1 LAATRGLIFD
11 EHAKQGIR
19 MIIVDKALERR
30 QAEGRPLRVGMIGT
44 GFMGSGIVLQTAT
57 AIPGMEIVAIAA
69 RRPQQAQAA
78 FEQAGQG
85 DQTVR
90 CDTVGQVEAAI
101 AAGKRA
107 ITEDPAAVGGA
118 DGVDA
123 IIEVTGAMD
132 FPLRGILPA
141 IESGKHVV
149 MMNPELD
156 GTVGPILKR
165 KADKAGV
172 VISNADG
179 DQPGVEMNLFRF
191 VKGLGVRPVLCG
203 NIKGL
208 QDPYRTPTTQRGFA
222 DKWGQNVHMVTSFA
236 DGTKVAYEQAVVA
249 NATGMRVA
257 KRGMIGPDPTNM
269 DPTQPLRNLEEY
281 VSMFA
286 PYLDKDREEGGA
298 GIVDFVVG
306 ARPGP
311 GIFVLG
317 THDHP
322 RQQHY
327 LNLYKLGAGPYYL
340 FYTPYHLCH
349 FEVPYTVAR
358 AALFG
363 DATIAP
369 LGAPQV
375 SVGLQAKK
383 DLAAG
388 EILDGIG
395 GYTTYGI
402 AENYPVFARERLL
415 PMGLS
420 EGCKLKRAIP
430 KDDVITMAD
439 VEIPQGRLID
449 KLYAE
454 LEAAFPVVK
463 AAA

>member
-1 LAATRGLIFD
+1 
-11 EHAKQGIR
+11 
-19 MIIVDKALERR
+19 MIIVDKALEKR
-30 QAEGRPLRVGMIGT
+30 QAEGRPLRVGMIGV
-44 GFMGSGIVLQTAT
+44 GFMGSGIVLQVAT
-57 AIPGMEIVAIAA
+57 AVPGMEIVAIAA
-69 RRPQQAQAA
+69 RKPQKAQAA
-78 FEQAGQG
+78 FEAAGQG
-85 DQTVR
+85 EQTVV
-90 CDTVGQVEAAI
+90 CETVRDVEAAV

-118 DGVDA
+118 AGIDA

-141 IESGKHVV
+141 IDSGKHVV
-149 MMNPELD
+149 LMNPELD
-156 GTVGPILKR
+156 GTVGALLKQR
-165 KADKAGV
+165 ATRAGV

-191 VKGLGVRPVLCG
+191 VKGLGVKPVLCG

-208 QDPYRTPTTQRGFA
+208 QDPYRTPDTQRGFA
-222 DKWGQNVHMVTSFA
+222 EKWGQDVHMVTSFA
-236 DGTKVAYEQAVVA
+236 DGTKVAYEQAIVA
-249 NATGMRVA
+249 NATAMRVA

-281 VSMFA
+281 VEAFA
-286 PYLDKDREEGGA
+286 PYLDADRAAGGS
-298 GIVDFVVG
+298 GFVDFVVG

-317 THDHP
+317 TDDRP
-322 RQQHY
+322 RMQHY
-327 LNLYKLGAGPYYL
+327 LNLYKLGVGPYYL
-340 FYTPYHLCH
+340 FHTPYHLCH

-363 DATIAP
+363 DSGISPIGAP
-369 LGAPQV
+369 LV
-375 SVGLQAKK
+375 CVGLQAKK

-395 GYTTYGI
+395 GFASYGV
-402 AENYPVFARERLL
+402 AENYPEFVRDRML

-420 EGCKLKRAIP
+420 EGCKLKRP
-430 KDDVITMAD
+430 LKKDAVVTFDD

-454 LEAAFPVVK
+454 QQAAFPIATV

>member
-1 LAATRGLIFD
+1 M
-11 EHAKQGIR
+11 Q
-19 MIIVDKALERR
+19 IVDTALLKR
-30 QAEGRPLRVGMIGT
+30 QSEGKPIRVGMIGC
-44 GFMGSGIVLQTAT
+44 GFMGSGIVLQIAT
-57 AIPGMEIVAIAA
+57 AIPGMEVVAIAV
-69 RRPQQAQAA
+69 RKPDQAKAA

-85 DQTVR
+85 DDVVFCETVR
-90 CDTVGQVEAAI
+90 DVETALAR
-101 AAGKRA
+101 GKRA

-118 DGVDA
+118 MGIDA

-132 FPLRGILPA
+132 YPLTGILPA

-149 MMNPELD
+149 LMNPEID
-156 GTVGPILKR
+156 GTVGPLLKV

-172 VISNADG
+172 IISNADG

-191 VKGLGVRPVLCG
+191 VKGIGVKPVLCG

-208 QDPYRTPTTQRGFA
+208 QDPYRNPTTQRGFA

-249 NATGMRVA
+249 NATDMRVA

-281 VSMFA
+281 IAMFE
-286 PYLDKDREEGGA
+286 PHLDPNKPGL
-298 GIVDFVVG
+298 VDFVVG

-311 GIFVLG
+311 GIFVIG
-317 THDHP
+317 YHEHP

-327 LNLYKLGAGPYYL
+327 LNLYKLGAGPYFL

-349 FEVPYTVAR
+349 FEVPHTVAR
-358 AALFG
+358 AALFN

-369 LGAPQV
+369 LGAPRV
-375 SVGLQAKK
+375 SVGVQAKK

-395 GYTTYGI
+395 GYQTYGI
-402 AENYPVFARERLL
+402 AENYPVFSKEQLL

-420 EGCKLKRAIP
+420 EGAKLKRAIP
-430 KDDVITMAD
+430 KDQVITMAD
-439 VEIPQGRLID
+439 VEIPPGRLID
-449 KLYAE
+449 RLYAE
-454 LEAAFPVVK
+454 QEAMFGFAKEGV
-463 AAA
+463 A